1 MPSAQVN
8 PSNTPSVSFTNP
20 YYASQPAASETTSHS
35 QYTANQY
42 TDPSVPVT
50 IGGDSSGMSKRH
62 VTQSNAYPEY
72 SASYN
77 TQQTS
82 YGTSYG
88 GSNNNDNLKSRNVG
102 AAPGYS
108 NTQSYLL
115 SNKNNTI
122 SNTNKPTQSNNG
134 AIAILLLPPLAL
146 LLICEMSTSLP
157 LLLFLCISLVVYA
170 LDLANPGDRSSGS
183 VPRGYYTMCAIW
195 LGWVVLSV
203 IMGYVMVVL
212 DGNYNYVGN
221 IERDDTGEGS
231 GRGLGHCV
239 GVMAVISQLI
249 VSIMLLFC
257 LVSSFLIS

>member
-170 LDLANPGDRSSGS
+170 LDLANPCDRNSGS
-183 VPRGYYTMCAIW
+183 VPRGYYTLCAIW
-195 LGWVVLSV
+195 FGWIVLSV
-203 IMGYVMVVL
+203 VVGYAMVVL

-221 IERDDTGEGS
+221 IERDDTG
-231 GRGLGHCV
+231 GLGHFM